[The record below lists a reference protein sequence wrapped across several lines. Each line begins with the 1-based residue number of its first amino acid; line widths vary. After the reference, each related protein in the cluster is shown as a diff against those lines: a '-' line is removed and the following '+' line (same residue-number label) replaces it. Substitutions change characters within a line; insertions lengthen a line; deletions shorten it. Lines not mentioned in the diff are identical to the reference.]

1 MAQCR
6 VWVVS
11 LYILMKTIL
20 EILQRKWAEYL
31 LEILVIVI
39 GVLGAFILNNWNDQ
53 RKLKKEEKVTLS
65 NFKESLKND
74 LQNLEFRIDLNNRVD
89 SSIDILLDHLEE
101 DIDYNDSLKYH
112 FGNTTFTANLQIDL
126 SVFETLKSNNLN
138 IISNYKLRENIIR
151 FYTYYIDN
159 VEDSNLKKFAK

>member
-89 SSIDILLDHLEE
+89 SSIDI
-101 DIDYNDSLKYH
+101 
-112 FGNTTFTANLQIDL
+112 
-126 SVFETLKSNNLN
+126 
-138 IISNYKLRENIIR
+138 
-151 FYTYYIDN
+151 
-159 VEDSNLKKFAK
+159 